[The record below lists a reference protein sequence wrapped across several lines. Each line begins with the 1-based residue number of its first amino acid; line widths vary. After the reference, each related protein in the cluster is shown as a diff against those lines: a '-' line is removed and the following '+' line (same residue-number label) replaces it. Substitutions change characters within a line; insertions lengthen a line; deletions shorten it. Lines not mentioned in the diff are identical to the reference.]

1 MLIVILQ
8 KITMKYRRYMQKPS
22 LANELLYLEFRHQ
35 FKAVFITKTNG
46 HFFFINEC

>member
-1 MLIVILQ
+1 
-8 KITMKYRRYMQKPS
+8 MQKPS

-35 FKAVFITKTNG
+35 FEAVFIAKTNG